1 MPHSGTRV
9 RPGNHAQAAIL
20 GQDKI
25 MARIKA
31 AQESLRKIPARD
43 VDALVVFGH
52 RGPRIV
58 TLQSEAAYR
67 MLVEAMSEGAAT
79 LSEDGVILY
88 CNRKFAELAGRP
100 KSRLVGSDLRSLI
113 DSSSGSL
120 AGFLRMARKH
130 VAKGEFNLLGKA
142 GQPIPVHLS
151 VGALQGYRGRALGM
165 VVTDLTEQRKK
176 QEAELHRA
184 ESIHRMVLE
193 RELAAQEAERRRI
206 ARELHDEAGQLL
218 TSLLVALKTLE
229 DTKDLAGCKVLGK
242 RMRSI
247 TAQAI
252 DDLGRMARGLHP
264 IALDDHGLSAAV
276 SGYVAEYSK
285 THSIAV
291 HLDQNGLDSV
301 ELLPAVRIA
310 LYRILQESLTNVA
323 RHAQAKHVR
332 VVFRHSERRLVMTVS
347 DDGRGF
353 DTSAEAAGRSNH
365 LGLHSIRERAVMLGG
380 EAAFQSGHHGTEVR
394 IEIPLRQ
401 DALPSRAMHARG

>member
-1 MPHSGTRV
+1 
-9 RPGNHAQAAIL
+9 
-20 GQDKI
+20 

-31 AQESLRKIPARD
+31 AQASLRKIPAQD
-43 VDALVVFGH
+43 VDALVLFGR

-58 TLQSEAAYR
+58 TLRGETAYR

-79 LSEDGVILY
+79 LSPDGVILY
-88 CNRKFAELAGRP
+88 CNRKFAELAGRS
-100 KSRLVGSDLRSLI
+100 KGKLVGSDLRSLI
-113 DSSSGSL
+113 DAAGDL
-120 AGFLRMARKH
+120 DGFLRLARKR
-130 VAKGEFNLLGKA
+130 VAKGEFSLVGKA
-142 GQPIPVHLS
+142 GQRIPVHLS
-151 VGALQGYRGRALGM
+151 LGALQGYRGQALGM

-176 QEAELHRA
+176 QEAELRRA
-184 ESIHRMVLE
+184 ESIHRLVLE

-229 DTKDLAGCKVLGK
+229 DSKDLAGCKVLGR

-264 IALDDHGLSAAV
+264 IALDDHGLSEAV
-276 SGYVAEYSK
+276 NAYVSEYSK
-285 THSIAV
+285 THSIV
-291 HLDQNGLDSV
+291 VDLDEDGLYSV
-301 ELLPAVRIA
+301 ELPPAVQIA

-323 RHAQAKHVR
+323 RHAQAKHVQ
-332 VVFRHSERRLVMTVS
+332 VVFRHSEKRLIMTVS

-353 DTSAEAAGRSNH
+353 DAGAAAAGRSNH
-365 LGLHSIRERAVMLGG
+365 LGLQSIRERAVMLGG
-380 EAAFQSGHHGTEVR
+380 EATFRSGHHGTEVR

-401 DALPSRAMHARG
+401 NALSSRAMHAKG

>member
-1 MPHSGTRV
+1 
-9 RPGNHAQAAIL
+9 
-20 GQDKI
+20 

-31 AQESLRKIPARD
+31 AQQSLKKIPAQD
-43 VDALVVFGH
+43 VDALVLFGR

-58 TLQSEAAYR
+58 TLRGEAAYR

-79 LSEDGVILY
+79 LSADGEILY
-88 CNRKFAELAGRP
+88 CNRRLADLAGRH
-100 KSRLVGSDLRSLI
+100 KAKLVGSNLRSLI
-113 DSSSGSL
+113 DPTDGEDL
-120 AGFLRMARKH
+120 DGFLRLARKRI
-130 VAKGEFNLLGKA
+130 AKGEFNLLGKA
-142 GQPIPVHLS
+142 GERIPVHLS
-151 VGALQGYRGRALGM
+151 LSALQGYRGQALGM
-165 VVTDLTEQRKK
+165 VVTDLTEQRRK
-176 QEAELHRA
+176 QEAELRRA
-184 ESIHRMVLE
+184 ESTHRLVLE

-229 DTKDLAGCKVLGK
+229 DSKDLAGCKVLGR

-247 TAQAI
+247 TSQAI

-291 HLDQNGLDSV
+291 HLDQDGFYSV
-301 ELLPAVRIA
+301 ELPAPAQIA

-323 RHAQAKHVR
+323 RHAQAKHVQ
-332 VVFRHSERRLVMTVS
+332 VFFRHSEKTLIMTVS

-353 DTSAEAAGRSNH
+353 DATAQAAGRSNH
-365 LGLHSIRERAVMLGG
+365 LGLQSIRERAVMLGG
-380 EAAFQSGHHGTEVR
+380 EASFRSGPHGTEVR
-394 IEIPLRQ
+394 IEIPQRHH
-401 DALPSRAMHARG
+401 AASGRAMHARG